1 MLRNTYVFVLLYSLI
16 YFCICGY
23 GGISLFVYHVGIKE
37 NEYYLLEFLLSVARC
52 FSSPD
57 ALKLLEHL
65 AHIWCLYEFLF
76 HSFMHKALGIQIRI
90 ASWTTVPR
98 WNQQHCL
105 FASVITPLPLSYW
118 FISYDDVPFSECTP
132 CNAGKGYKSSERRG
146 RRSGG
151 GGYQH
156 LTNVKIISI
165 MCSSLGNLWASLSL
179 YQLFITTRSTRK
191 TFTIYISVMIFE
203 TTWLRLLSI
212 ALIASSISGEW
223 MQNRQSVPSA
233 LWSLSR
239 SDSTLV
245 NTGSFCASFS
255 YASHSVC
262 DDRRLFSTLAFI
274 FS

>member
-1 MLRNTYVFVLLYSLI
+1 MNNGATLKSTA
-16 YFCICGY
+16 
-23 GGISLFVYHVGIKE
+23 LFTRVSDYAIT
-37 NEYYLLEFLLSVARC
+37 F
-52 FSSPD
+52 
-57 ALKLLEHL
+57 KLLVYFIWWCAVQRVLHL
-65 AHIWCLYEFLF
+65 A
-76 HSFMHKALGIQIRI
+76 MQ
-90 ASWTTVPR
+90 
-98 WNQQHCL
+98 
-105 FASVITPLPLSYW
+105 
-118 FISYDDVPFSECTP
+118 
-132 CNAGKGYKSSERRG
+132 GKDINLRRG
-146 RRSGG
+146 GGGGVGG